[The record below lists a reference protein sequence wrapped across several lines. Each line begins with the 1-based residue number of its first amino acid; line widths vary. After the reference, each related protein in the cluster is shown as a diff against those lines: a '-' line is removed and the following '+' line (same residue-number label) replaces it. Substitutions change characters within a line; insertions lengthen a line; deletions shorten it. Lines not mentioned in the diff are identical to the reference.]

1 MSGVNPRLGLVPFG
15 YCDIFNKIISQ
26 PCLSGKVVPT
36 PRLAAVW
43 CFPIRQRFHITLGD
57 RAVIDLKVFG

>member
-15 YCDIFNKIISQ
+15 YCDIFNKTISR
-26 PCLSGKVVPT
+26 PCFSGRVVLT

-43 CFPIRQRFHITLGD
+43 CFLIRQRLHPTFGG
-57 RAVIDLKVFG
+57 RAVIDIKVFG